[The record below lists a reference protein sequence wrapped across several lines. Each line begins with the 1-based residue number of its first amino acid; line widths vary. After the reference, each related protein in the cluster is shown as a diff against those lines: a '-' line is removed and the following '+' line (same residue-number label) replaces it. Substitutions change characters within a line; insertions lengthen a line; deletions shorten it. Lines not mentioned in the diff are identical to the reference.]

1 MVVTVSL
8 PKASAS
14 NEAVAVRE
22 TLDQEGTSYET
33 LQVAPSASTA
43 IMAMSQE
50 LSMLQGARVL
60 LVEDDFFIGLEYV
73 EHLTR
78 WGVKIIG
85 PAISDAEARKLL
97 VGVQIDA
104 ALLDVSI
111 QGGDSFALAQDLHEA
126 KTPFAFITAYAS
138 DAKMFPEP
146 LKTAVRLGKPVHE
159 SQLNALLT
167 TLLAG
172 RAD

>member
-1 MVVTVSL
+1 
-8 PKASAS
+8 
-14 NEAVAVRE
+14 
-22 TLDQEGTSYET
+22 
-33 LQVAPSASTA
+33 
-43 IMAMSQE
+43 MSRE
-50 LSMLQGARVL
+50 LSLFKGAIVL

-78 WGVKIIG
+78 WGVKVIG
-85 PAISDAEARKLL
+85 PAISEAEARKLL

-111 QGGDSFALAQDLHEA
+111 QGGDSFALAHNLHEA

-138 DAKMFPEP
+138 DAKMFPEA

-167 TLLAG
+167 TLLAS